1 MEPVGYKKFE
11 FMIDLGMQF
20 TKFFNFVNCIPIGAE
35 LAGAAGARAPPLFNP
50 RPEIY
55 SIKCA

>member
-1 MEPVGYKKFE
+1 MPYDFR
-11 FMIDLGMQF
+11 IISLGM
-20 TKFFNFVNCIPIGAE
+20 IIGAE
-35 LAGAAGARAPPLFNP
+35 LGGAAGARAPPLFTP

>member
-20 TKFFNFVNCIPIGAE
+20 TKQNKSYAVLTEIG
-35 LAGAAGARAPPLFNP
+35 
-50 RPEIY
+50 
-55 SIKCA
+55 